1 MKAEKYEEFESILVT
16 DDDKTKAII
25 SNEKEI
31 KDREKLAERLRLEGK
46 SINYIRETLV
56 TKGLTNTL
64 EVKVQKLK
72 NYFRDHHMSD
82 EAQKV
87 DKLTFKD
94 SSQNFKK
101 ITNEI
106 EFFGQSFLE
115 GFLDFYGIELSN
127 AVNDYEKRIHIIE
140 QVDLNN
146 NHKRYYLGTI
156 ENNNVKLANEDQPLA
171 SKQDAEQLKE
181 ELYNHKKEPELAEVL
196 QRGKVSEDE

>member
-94 SSQNFKK
+94 SSQNFRK

-115 GFLDFYGIELSN
+115 GFLDFYGVELSN

-156 ENNNVKLANEDQPLA
+156 ENNDVKLANEDQPLS

-181 ELYNHKKEPELAEVL
+181 ELYSYKKETELSEVL
-196 QRGKVSEDE
+196 QRRKVSEDE